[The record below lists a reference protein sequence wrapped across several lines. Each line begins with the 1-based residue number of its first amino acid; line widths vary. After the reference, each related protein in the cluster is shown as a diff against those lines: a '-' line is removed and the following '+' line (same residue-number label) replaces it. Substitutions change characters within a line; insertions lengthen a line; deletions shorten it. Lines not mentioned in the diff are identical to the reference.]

1 MTAKG
6 YWDIMPMKNP
16 HFKINVI
23 EDLALEVLCELAKN
37 GRPRKGI
44 LKQLDTIEV
53 EPIPIEELPNPL
65 VTMKMCQRMI
75 HSKYCCNTKIRKKF
89 FTKKNALAKLLIQMN
104 FASEFIGHGAK
115 YLSFKVGNERMVTK
129 RKKAMKD
136 CLEQHKVEITESFE
150 FVKAGQ
156 DNLDIPFSYI
166 PFMLFFVAVDFAREM
181 DRKQFGELCNLL

>member
-1 MTAKG
+1 MTAKE
-6 YWDIMPMKNP
+6 YWDIMQMKNP

-23 EDLALEVLCELAKN
+23 EDLSLNVMSELAKN

-44 LKQLDTIEV
+44 LNQLDTIEV
-53 EPIPIEELPNPL
+53 EPIPIEELSNPL
-65 VTMKMCQRMI
+65 VTMKMCHRMI
-75 HSKYCCNTKIRKKF
+75 HSKDCTTKIRNKF
-89 FTKKNALAKLLIQMN
+89 FTKKNALGKLLIQMN
-104 FASEFIGHGAK
+104 FASEFIGHGEK

-129 RKKAMKD
+129 RKKVMKA
-136 CLEQHKVEITESFE
+136 CLEQHKVNITESSYL
-150 FVKAGQ
+150 VKNSQ

>member
-1 MTAKG
+1 MTAKE

-16 HFKINVI
+16 HYKINVI

-44 LKQLDTIEV
+44 LKQLNTIEV
-53 EPIPIEELPNPL
+53 EPIPIEELSNPL

-75 HSKYCCNTKIRKKF
+75 HSKDCTTKIRNKF
-89 FTKKNALAKLLIQMN
+89 FTKKNALGKLLIQMN
-104 FASEFIGHGAK
+104 FASEFIGHGEK
-115 YLSFKVGNERMVTK
+115 YLSFKVGNERMMTK
-129 RKKAMKD
+129 RKKLMKTYI
-136 CLEQHKVEITESFE
+136 EQHKVNIIEDSDL
-150 FVKAGQ
+150 VKDGQ

-181 DRKQFGELCNLL
+181 NREQFGELCNLL

>member
-1 MTAKG
+1 MTAKE
-6 YWDIMPMKNP
+6 YWDIMPMTNRQ
-16 HFKINVI
+16 FKINVI
-23 EDLALEVLCELAKN
+23 EDLSLGVMCELAKN
-37 GRPRKGI
+37 GKTRKGI
-44 LKQLDTIEV
+44 LNQLDTIEV
-53 EPIPIEELPNPL
+53 EPIPIEELSNPL
-65 VTMKMCQRMI
+65 VTMKMCERMI
-75 HSKYCCNTKIRKKF
+75 HSKDCTIKIRNKF
-89 FTKKNALAKLLIQMN
+89 FTKKNAFGKLLIQMD
-104 FASEFIGHGAK
+104 FASEFIGYGEK

-181 DRKQFGELCNLL
+181 NREQFGELCNLL

>member
-1 MTAKG
+1 MTAKK

-23 EDLALEVLCELAKN
+23 EDLALEVICELAKN
-37 GRPRKGI
+37 GVPRKGI

-53 EPIPIEELPNPL
+53 EPIPIEELSNPL
-65 VTMKMCQRMI
+65 VTMKMCDRMI
-75 HSKYCCNTKIRKKF
+75 HSKDCTTKIRNKF
-89 FTKKNALAKLLIQMN
+89 FTKKNAFGKLLIQMN

-115 YLSFKVGNERMVTK
+115 YISFKVGNERITTK
-129 RKKAMKD
+129 RTKLMKTY
-136 CLEQHKVEITESFE
+136 LEQHKVNITESSD
-150 FVKAGQ
+150 FVEAGQ

-181 DRKQFGELCNLL
+181 DREQFGKLCNLL

>member
-1 MTAKG
+1 MTAKE

-16 HFKINVI
+16 HYKINVI
-23 EDLALEVLCELAKN
+23 EDLSLGVMCELTKN
-37 GRPRKGI
+37 GKTRKGI

-53 EPIPIEELPNPL
+53 EPIPIEELSNPF
-65 VTMKMCQRMI
+65 VTMKMCHRLI
-75 HSKYCCNTKIRKKF
+75 HSKYCTTKIRNKF
-89 FTKKNALAKLLIQMN
+89 FTKKNALGSLLIQMN

-129 RKKAMKD
+129 RKKVMKD
-136 CLEQHKVEITESFE
+136 CLEQHKVNITESSYL
-150 FVKAGQ
+150 VKNSQ

-181 DRKQFGELCNLL
+181 NREQFGKLCNLL